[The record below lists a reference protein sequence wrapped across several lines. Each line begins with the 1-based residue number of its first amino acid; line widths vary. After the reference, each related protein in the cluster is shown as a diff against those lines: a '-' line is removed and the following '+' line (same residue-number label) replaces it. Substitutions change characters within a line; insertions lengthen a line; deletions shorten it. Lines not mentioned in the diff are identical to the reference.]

1 MISRFFI
8 ARPIFAWVL
17 AIVIMLAGTA
27 SIFTLPIAQ
36 YPDVAPP
43 TISVSANYPGA
54 SAETL
59 ESSVTQVLEQQLTG
73 LDGMLYFSS
82 SSSSAGQASI
92 TVTFSKGTD
101 PDTAQ
106 VQVQNKVQQ
115 ALSRLPSQ
123 VQQQGI
129 QVSKRNSDF
138 LLIVSLY
145 DTTDQRGASDIA
157 DYLVANFQDPLARV
171 SGVGSSQVFGS
182 QYAMR
187 IWLDPYKLRSVQ
199 LMPSD
204 VTAAIQAQNT
214 EVSAGQLG
222 AAPSAATQQ
231 LNATVTA
238 RSRLQTVD
246 QFKAVILKTQ
256 SNGAIVRLGDV
267 ARVEIGS
274 ESYGTNARLNRHP
287 SAGIAVQLAP
297 DADALD
303 TAKLVKAEVA
313 RLSAGLPDGYEVA
326 YPRDSTG
333 FIELSIHEVVKTLIE
348 AVLLVVIVMFIFLQS
363 WRATLIPAIAVP
375 VVLLGTFGVLYAFGY
390 SINTLTLFGM
400 VLSIGLLVD
409 DAIVVVENVERLM
422 AEKGL
427 SPRAATIESMDE
439 ISGALIGIGLVI
451 SAVLLPM
458 AFFGGST
465 GVIYRQFSVTVISSM
480 LLSVLVALVL
490 SPALCATLLKPSHT
504 DPLER
509 KGIGGRFNRWFDTTT
524 NRYVKGTRSVIGR
537 KLVFL
542 GGYAVIALIMALLF
556 VRLPTSFLPTE
567 DQGQAMIQWTLPAGA
582 TTARSEAVGRQVEDY
597 FLNQEADY
605 TQAVFA
611 INGFSFGGAGQ
622 NAGLGFAS
630 LKDFDDRKG
639 EDASADAVT
648 GRATAALSGVRDAQI
663 FALTPPAISGLG
675 QSNGFTFQLLNTGGL
690 SETEFK
696 ARQTALIAAASQDP
710 LLSAV
715 RASAL
720 PDTPQLKI
728 DLDETKL
735 SVLGLSSTNVANTLS
750 TAWGGSYVNDFVDRG
765 RVKRVYVQGDAQYRS
780 APDDLYA
787 WGVRGTDGA
796 MTPFSAFATTRW
808 DTGPASLA
816 RFNGQGSAEIQGQ
829 AAAGE
834 SSGVAMTRMAE
845 LQAELEPGTGF
856 AWSGLSYE
864 EQQSSGQAPLLY
876 ALSILAV
883 FLCLAA
889 LYESW
894 SVPLAVIL
902 AVPLGILGAV
912 LAVTVRGLDNN
923 VYFQVGLLTTV
934 GLTAKN
940 AILIVE
946 FAEANYRSGK
956 DAMTSALD
964 AAKIRLRPILMTSI
978 AFIAGCVPLAIATGA
993 GAASRVAL
1001 GTAVIGG
1008 MLTAT
1013 LLAIFYVPLAF
1024 VLITTTMERF
1034 SKTPRV
1040 HDRRGDETGPDVAR
1054 PEGAR

>member
-17 AIVIMLAGTA
+17 AIVLMLGGVA
-27 SIFTLPIAQ
+27 SIFSLPVAQ

-43 TISVSANYPGA
+43 TIAVTANYPGA

-82 SSSSAGQASI
+82 SSSAAGQASI
-92 TVTFSKGTD
+92 VVTFAKGTD

-123 VQQQGI
+123 VQQQGL
-129 QVSKRNSDF
+129 QVSKRNSDY
-138 LLIVSLY
+138 LLIVALY
-145 DTTDQRGASDIA
+145 DTTDRRSASDIA
-157 DYLVANFQDPLARV
+157 DYLVTNFQDPLARV
-171 SGVGSSQVFGS
+171 HGVGSSQVFGS

-187 IWLDPYKLRSVQ
+187 IWLDPYKLRAVQ

-214 EVSAGQLG
+214 EVSAGQIG
-222 AAPSAATQQ
+222 GAPSAQTQQ
-231 LNATVTA
+231 LNATVSA
-238 RSRLQTVD
+238 RSRLQTPE
-246 QFKAVILKTQ
+246 QFEAIILKTQ
-256 SNGAIVRLGDV
+256 SNGAVVRLADV

-274 ESYGTNARLNRHP
+274 ENYGTQARLNRHP

-297 DADALD
+297 GADALD
-303 TAKLVKAEVA
+303 TAKLVKAEVE
-313 RLSAGLPDGYEVA
+313 RLSADMPAGFEIA
-326 YPRDSTG
+326 YPLDSTG

-348 AVLLVVIVMFIFLQS
+348 AVILVIIVMFVFLQS

-375 VVLLGTFGVLYAFGY
+375 VVLLGTFGVLYLFGY

-422 AEKGL
+422 AEENL
-427 SPRAATIESMDE
+427 SPREATIKSMDE
-439 ISGALIGIGLVI
+439 ITGALVGIGLVI

-465 GVIYRQFSVTVISSM
+465 GVIYRQFSVTVIASM
-480 LLSVLVALVL
+480 LLSVVVALVL
-490 SPALCATLLKPSHT
+490 SPALCATLLKPGHS
-504 DPLER
+504 DPLKR
-509 KGIGGRFNRWFDTTT
+509 KGVAGVFNRVFDRTTT
-524 NRYVKGTRSVIGR
+524 GYVKGTRSMIGR
-537 KLVFL
+537 KFVFI
-542 GGYAVIALIMALLF
+542 GGYAAIAVVMALLF

-567 DQGQAMIQWTLPAGA
+567 DQGAALVQWTLPPGA
-582 TTARSEAVGRQVEDY
+582 TANRSEAAGREIENY
-597 FLNQEADY
+597 FLNEEADH

-622 NAGLGFAS
+622 NAGMGFAQ
-630 LKDFDDRKG
+630 LKPFEERKG
-639 EDASADAVT
+639 EDASAAAIT
-648 GRATAALSGVRDAQI
+648 GRATAALSRVRDAQI
-663 FALTPPAISGLG
+663 YALTPPAISGLG

-690 SETEFK
+690 SATEFK
-696 ARQTALIAAASQDP
+696 ARQAALLAAANQDP
-710 LLSAV
+710 LLVAV
-715 RASAL
+715 RPSAL

-735 SVLGLSSTNVANTLS
+735 SVLGLRPTDVASTLS
-750 TAWGGSYVNDFVDRG
+750 TAWGGAYVNDFVDRG
-765 RVKRVYVQGDAQYRS
+765 RVKRVYVQGDAPYRA
-780 APDDLYA
+780 APTDLYA
-787 WGVRGTDGA
+787 WGVRGTDSA
-796 MTPFSAFATTRW
+796 MAPFSAFATTRW
-808 DTGPASLA
+808 DTGPVSLA

-829 AAAGE
+829 AAPGQ
-834 SSGVAMTRMAE
+834 SSGAAMTRMEE
-845 LQAELEPGTGF
+845 LQAQLEPGTGF

-864 EQQSSGQAPLLY
+864 EKVSGGQAPLLY

-894 SVPLAVIL
+894 SVPFAVLL
-902 AVPLGILGAV
+902 AVPLGIIGAV
-912 LAVTVRGLDNN
+912 LAITLRGLDNN
-923 VYFQVGLLTTV
+923 IYFQVGLLTTV

-946 FAEANYRSGK
+946 FAEANYRAGK
-956 DAMTSALD
+956 DAVTSALE
-964 AAKIRLRPILMTSI
+964 AARIRLRPILMTSI

-1024 VLITTTMERF
+1024 VLVTKGMERF
-1034 SKTPRV
+1034 SRSPR
-1040 HDRRGDETGPDVAR
+1040 PDVQ
-1054 PEGAR
+1054 PETEGARP